1 LHVRRL
7 LLACVVLLA
16 AATIA
21 PAANATIISEV
32 HLRGA
37 SGAQD
42 EYVELYN
49 DSDGPVTVASTDGSS
64 GWALVAASDGAPR
77 FVVPNGTVIPARGHF
92 LGANSVGYSFAAQ
105 AAPDATWTTDIPDN
119 AGVAL
124 FDTSNPAHFTLAHR
138 LDAVGSSSEPNTL
151 FKTGTGYPA
160 LTPFS
165 INYAFVRDLRPGL
178 PKNTQNNAADLVFV
192 DTNGTSAGAGQR
204 LGAPSPEDLASTRV
218 APGDIAVQ
226 ALDPSVALNA
236 APNQARDLL
245 SVPSSNATF
254 GRITFRRRLVN
265 LTGSPITA
273 LNLRIADLT
282 TFPSPSGIADLRPQT
297 SSDQVVLAAD
307 GSHTVHG
314 TTLVEPPAQPNGGG
328 INSLLQVGAVSGA
341 TPLPPRGAIDIS
353 VQMGIQQTGAMR
365 FCAQVGA
372 TPGANGLLDV
382 TGVTDTGT
390 APASQ
395 CSAPFAP
402 ETPFS
407 VPSTTFADVPV
418 GSIGAPT
425 AITIA
430 NPGSGGLPVSGVV
443 AHGDFVIGSDG
454 CTGTTVPAG
463 GSCSVSVRFAPSTA
477 GARSGTLDVSSPLV
491 VTSTGALGGTGT
503 APQPAAP
510 TAPVTPTTPTAPS
523 NAPAALKCTIK
534 ASSTQTHLSRG
545 RLDATISCTRSA
557 RATLSGKVTI
567 AHKTLKLGGV
577 TKQLAAGK
585 PAKVALTLPSK
596 TRTKLL
602 AALKHKRK
610 VPVALALA
618 VKDANGAKATA
629 KATIAKLRRK

>member
-1 LHVRRL
+1 MHVRRL

-21 PAANATIISEV
+21 PAANATIINEV

-49 DSDGPVTVASTDGSS
+49 DSDHPVTVATTDASS
-64 GWALVAASDGAPR
+64 GWALVASDGATR

-92 LGANSVGYSFAAQ
+92 LGANSAGYSFTGQ

-165 INYAFVRDLRPGL
+165 INYALSRDLRPGL
-178 PKNTQNNAADLVFV
+178 PKNTQSNAADFVFV

-218 APGDIAVQ
+218 ARGDIAVQ
-226 ALDPSVALNA
+226 AFDPSASLNV

-245 SVPSSNATF
+245 SAPSSNATF
-254 GRITFRRRLVN
+254 GRVTFRRRLVN

-282 TFPSPSGIADLRPQT
+282 TFPSPSGVADLRPQT
-297 SSDQVVLAAD
+297 SSDQLVLAAD
-307 GSHTVHG
+307 GNHTVRG

-328 INSLLQVGAVSGA
+328 INSLLQVGAVTGA
-341 TPLPPRGAIDIS
+341 TPLPPHGAIDIS

-365 FCAQVGA
+365 FCAQIGA

-382 TGVTDTGT
+382 TGVTDTGM
-390 APASQ
+390 APVSQ

-402 ETPFS
+402 VTPFS
-407 VPSTTFADVPV
+407 VPPTTFADVPM
-418 GSIGAPT
+418 GSVGAPT

-430 NPGSGGLPVSGVV
+430 NPGSGELPVGGVV
-443 AHGDFVIGSDG
+443 AGGDFVIESDG
-454 CTGTTVPAG
+454 CTGTTVPSG
-463 GSCSVSVRFAPSTA
+463 GSCSVSVSFAPSAT
-477 GARSGTLDVSSPLV
+477 GPRGGTLDVSSPLV
-491 VTSTGALGGTGT
+491 STSTGALGGTGI
-503 APQPAAP
+503 APAAGPTAP
-510 TAPVTPTTPTAPS
+510 TAPTTPNTAPK
-523 NAPAALKCTIK
+523 APTALKCTIK
-534 ASSTQTHLSRG
+534 AATAQTRLSRG
-545 RLDATISCTRSA
+545 RLDATIMCTRGA

-567 AHKTLKLGGV
+567 AHKVLKLGGV
-577 TKQLAAGK
+577 TKQLTAGK

-596 TRTKLL
+596 TRAKVL

-618 VKDANGAKATA
+618 AKDANGAKATA
-629 KATIAKLRRK
+629 KATIAKLRRT